1 MDRAAAWEGFASVR
15 SASKGCWDR
24 GPDEVVEARLF
35 VGPQGDVRSA
45 GASRGGDVAECMLP
59 ILRATRF
66 PPAKESSSITARL
79 IRVP

>member
-1 MDRAAAWEGFASVR
+1 MWEGFASVR

-45 GASRGGDVAECMLP
+45 GASRDGDVAECMLP
-59 ILRATRF
+59 ILRAARF
-66 PPAKESSSITARL
+66 PPTKESSRITARL